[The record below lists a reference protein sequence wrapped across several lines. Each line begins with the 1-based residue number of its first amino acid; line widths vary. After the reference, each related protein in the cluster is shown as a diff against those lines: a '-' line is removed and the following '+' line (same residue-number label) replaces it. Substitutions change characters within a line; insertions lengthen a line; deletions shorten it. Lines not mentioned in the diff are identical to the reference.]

1 MIRRFLWVAAFV
13 VTIQTTYYADYV
25 SAESGLCVRSEPT
38 EDSEVLKVLPFGTEV
53 EGGDS
58 DWIACEG
65 GYIASE
71 WLCKEPPMEL
81 LGEWRITAYAY
92 TGSACAD
99 GIFPDVGET
108 VACNSL
114 DFGTKVYI
122 DGIGVRTVHDR
133 GPGYMGDEWLDLYL
147 GDTQECISFG
157 DQVRKVYLVK

>member
-1 MIRRFLWVAAFV
+1 MKKIITIGLAVTLMSVPASAAY
-13 VTIQTTYYADYV
+13 VTAPN
-25 SAESGLCVRSEPT
+25 GLCVRSEPS
-38 EDSEVLKVLPFGTEV
+38 EDAEVLEVLPIRTEV
-53 EGGDS
+53 DGEITDGWMQIED
-58 DWIACEG
+58 
-65 GYIASE
+65 GYISTDYIGDKDP
-71 WLCKEPPMEL
+71 LEL
-81 LGEWRITAYAY
+81 IGTWRVTAYAY

-99 GIFPDVGET
+99 GIFPEVGET

-133 GPGYMGDEWLDLYL
+133 GPGCMGSEWLDLYL

>member
-1 MIRRFLWVAAFV
+1 MRIQITTALMIAVLGM
-13 VTIQTTYYADYV
+13 TCTADYV
-25 SAESGLCVRSEPT
+25 KAECGLCVRSEPS
-38 EDSEVLKVLPFGTEV
+38 EDSEVLKVLSFGTEV
-53 EGGDS
+53 DGGRG
-58 DWIACEG
+58 DWIPFED

-71 WLCKEPPMEL
+71 WLSDECPMEM

-92 TGSACAD
+92 TGSPCAD
-99 GIFPDVGET
+99 GIYPEACET
-108 VACNSL
+108 IACNSL
-114 DFGTKVYI
+114 PFGSKVYI